1 MKLPVCLFVIVSLLL
16 AGCVNKP
23 TVYVYA
29 KYLND
34 SQKKEVKDAFE
45 RAEQY
50 QIKMNDFDLPA
61 SISDNT
67 LLYSLL
73 LRDPEFISLAE
84 DLSAQAGFP
93 ISRTQG
99 LTEGNHW
106 YTKNSLALFLLP
118 EKQDSNVLL
127 FQQDLINRYEAKDCE
142 NVTSLT
148 LASDGTFLLGVQTES
163 DGYMQDEVKGTWKYR
178 QYPFVELQK
187 EGLTY
192 AEYYFQIQQFSG
204 NDVVGEVD
212 YVELVSLNAG
222 TLPDGCSFIVGVRH

>member
-1 MKLPVCLFVIVSLLL
+1 MKLPVCVLLVISVLL
-16 AGCVNKP
+16 AGCASKP

-50 QIKMNDFDLPA
+50 QIKMNDFDLPT

-67 LLYSLL
+67 ILYSLL
-73 LRDPEFISLAE
+73 LREPGFITLAE
-84 DLSAQAGFP
+84 ALSAEAGFP
-93 ISRTQG
+93 IRRTQG

-106 YTKNSLALFLLP
+106 YTKNSLALLLLP
-118 EKQDSNVLL
+118 EKNGGNGLL
-127 FQQDLINRYEAKDCE
+127 FQQDLINQYEGKSCD
-142 NVTSLT
+142 NVTTLN

-192 AEYYFQIQQFSG
+192 AQYYFEIQQFTGS
-204 NDVVGEVD
+204 DVVGEID

-222 TLPDGCSFIVGVRH
+222 TLPEGCSFIVGVRH